1 MTISILFCYAHED
14 EPLLKKLQMQL
25 KPLQRKGLINIW
37 HDRDISA
44 GTEWER
50 AISEQLNTAQI
61 ILLLIS
67 PDFIASDYCYST
79 EMKRAIERHKRK
91 EARVIPVILRPVMWQ
106 DILGNIQ
113 ALPTDGK
120 PVISNVWHSPDDA
133 FFDVAEGIR
142 KVVEEISKLPIPQS
156 SESAKE
162 VQSDSSMQRGI
173 KEQEQSL
180 DHQTIKKQFHE
191 AMLNIYTDAA
201 RIGYRA
207 NQFIHMVT
215 ENGGVETAHLLLA
228 KDPTDGF
235 TKLWEKK
242 RLDLSVEA
250 LILKPQFASLF
261 DEVEREN
268 ARKRLADYGYTAPW
282 DSHKK

>member
-1 MTISILFCYAHED
+1 MTISILFCYADED

-91 EARVIPVILRPVMWQ
+91 EARVI
-106 DILGNIQ
+106 
-113 ALPTDGK
+113 
-120 PVISNVWHSPDDA
+120 
-133 FFDVAEGIR
+133 
-142 KVVEEISKLPIPQS
+142 
-156 SESAKE
+156 
-162 VQSDSSMQRGI
+162 
-173 KEQEQSL
+173 
-180 DHQTIKKQFHE
+180 
-191 AMLNIYTDAA
+191 
-201 RIGYRA
+201 
-207 NQFIHMVT
+207 HMVT